1 MKKKPKIANTKP
13 SDANSKPLAVQK
25 WTFLTNHTH
34 VLLCLF
40 SDPAMRLREVAVQV
54 GITERM
60 VQKIVHELEEA
71 GYLTI
76 EKQGRCNFYRIH
88 DKLRLR
94 HPLEAHHS
102 IGAVLKVLAAIS

>member
-1 MKKKPKIANTKP
+1 MKKKAKTAKLLP
-13 SDANSKPLAVQK
+13 SAGISIPLAVQS

-40 SDPAMRLREVAVQV
+40 SEPEMRIREVAVQV

-60 VQKIVHELEEA
+60 VQKIVHELEET

-76 EKQGRCNFYRIH
+76 EKRGRCNSYRIH
-88 DKLRLR
+88 DQLFLR

-102 IGAVLKVLAAIS
+102 IGAVLKVLAAQR